1 MQGTDE
7 TIDATVTGHPEML
20 IVHAVRDDG
29 TKVGEIV
36 RNYKNEQQ
44 PKSFL
49 HTIYAFFPCCNPP
62 GVCACALLDS
72 KRVCY
77 SIF

>member
-49 HTIYAFFPCCNPP
+49 ILKPLS
-62 GVCACALLDS
+62 LLMPEQTTL
-72 KRVCY
+72 VQ
-77 SIF
+77 F